1 MNFNNGLRY
10 TQCLILKCKLTNGIV
25 YDTIL
30 ETQNMLIWTKLML
43 HASPITDMKIS
54 YPIYNFT
61 VSVAGENGACQNM
74 NQLSRSMITKFLF
87 V

>member
-1 MNFNNGLRY
+1 
-10 TQCLILKCKLTNGIV
+10 
-25 YDTIL
+25 
-30 ETQNMLIWTKLML
+30 ML

-54 YPIYNFT
+54 YPIDNFT

-74 NQLSRSMITKFLF
+74 NQLNRSMITKFLF